1 MKTLLALVIVGLL
14 AITGQA
20 EARVTCN
27 DGICIDDLIPEWGWG
42 SRPSREIPIE
52 EFCKDFCKDFCSD
65 NPNHC
70 PWTYRAVP
78 VVAYQGY
85 ESPNCGSSGETKFMG
100 TDLKC
105 GDHLYEWEAVE
116 EALKKYSDWSVEYI
130 YWEGEQI
137 DPNYMMKR
145 EGYIIIKKRDCQ
157 KGG

>member
-1 MKTLLALVIVGLL
+1 MKKVIFLL
-14 AITGQA
+14 AIISLSIAGQTG
-20 EARVTCN
+20 ARVTCN
-27 DGICIDDLIPEWGWG
+27 GSGICIDDLIPEWGWS
-42 SRPSREIPIE
+42 SRPLREIITV
-52 EFCKDFCKDFCSD
+52 DFCKDFCPD
-65 NPNHC
+65 KPDPCTC
-70 PWTYRAVP
+70 PWRIRSIP
-78 VVAYQGY
+78 IVAYQGY
-85 ESPNCGSSGETKFMG
+85 ESPNCGSSGETKFTG